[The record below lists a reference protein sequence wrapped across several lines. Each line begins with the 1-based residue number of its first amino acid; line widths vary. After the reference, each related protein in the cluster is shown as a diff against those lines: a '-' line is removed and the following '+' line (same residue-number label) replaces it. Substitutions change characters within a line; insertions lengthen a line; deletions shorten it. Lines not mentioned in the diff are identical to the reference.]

1 MLEKPRISLAKPITQ
16 FDPKPEVWN
25 ILGTQNNYLVYYPE
39 LVSSR
44 LISYQPSDSGFKFET
59 LNTIYFCDWAPTLRM
74 VTKEQLNKVRN
85 NILKI

>member
-1 MLEKPRISLAKPITQ
+1 MVEKPRVSLARPTTQ
-16 FDPKPEVWN
+16 FDPKPEVWY
-25 ILGTQNNYLVYYPE
+25 IIDTEINYLVYLPE

-59 LNTIYFCDWAPTLRM
+59 LNTIYFCDWAPTLRR
-74 VTKEQLNKVRN
+74 VTKEQLNKVCN